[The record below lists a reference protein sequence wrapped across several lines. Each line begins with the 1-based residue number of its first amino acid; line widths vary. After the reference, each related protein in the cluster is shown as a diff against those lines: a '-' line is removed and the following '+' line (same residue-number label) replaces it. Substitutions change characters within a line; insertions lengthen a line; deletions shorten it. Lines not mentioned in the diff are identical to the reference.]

1 MSGSSTTTL
10 TVLTLNCWGLR
21 FISKKI
27 NQRIEAI
34 ADSLSRSDY
43 EIVCLQEVWIYGNY
57 ELIRNKIKKRFPYTR
72 FYHSGVLG
80 GGLAIFSRYSIV
92 ETNFYPYR
100 LNGRP
105 IQVNHGDWY
114 VGKGVASAVV
124 DHPVAGLIEIFNTHT
139 HAGYGSKATDIY
151 LGHRVSQGWD
161 ASNLMKISASRGR
174 NVIAAGDFNTEQ
186 DTLVY
191 KLLTQNGQMTDAW
204 QSQHSSTPG
213 SDSTS
218 SITQPQGGLS
228 GTDPN
233 SAILQKGV
241 TSNSPIN
248 TWTKRSRKQSTRD
261 LGQRID
267 YIFYRKTSRFWCSGS
282 RVVFVEKIPELNCS
296 YSDHFGVEATF
307 TLVGRDKNSVI
318 PLSVW
323 EQAPYTL
330 RELDS
335 RTLKNIVDLF
345 KKDLINS
352 QTTSRLQLLLFWIS
366 LLLVICLITL
376 EILIALGTI
385 SAQAWISIIIIVV
398 IGPLAVSGSI
408 MGLIGFLF
416 GNTEQNVLNQLIE
429 EVKTFNEGKKIL
441 ESRESKAS
449 SGGFSD
455 GNQRSSTEINVEA
468 ERNRL

>member
-1 MSGSSTTTL
+1 M
-10 TVLTLNCWGLR
+10 
-21 FISKKI
+21 
-27 NQRIEAI
+27 EAI
-34 ADSLSRSDY
+34 ADNLARSDY
-43 EIVCLQEVWIYGNY
+43 EIICLQEVWVYDNY
-57 ELIRNKIKKRFPYTR
+57 ELIRNKIKKRFPYAR

-80 GGLAIFSRYSIV
+80 GGLAIFSRYPIV
-92 ETNFYPYR
+92 ETNFHPYR

-114 VGKGVASAVV
+114 VGKGIASAVV

-139 HAGYGSKATDIY
+139 HAGYGSKATDVY
-151 LGHRVSQGWD
+151 LGHRISQGWD

-174 NVIAAGDFNTEQ
+174 NVIAVN
-186 DTLVY
+186 TLVY
-191 KLLTQNGQMTDAW
+191 KLITQNGQMTDAW

-213 SDSTS
+213 SDSTT

-233 SAILQKGV
+233 SAIVQKGV

-248 TWTKRSRKQSTRD
+248 TWTKRSRKQSARD

-307 TLVGRDKNSVI
+307 ALVGRDKNSVI

-323 EQAPYTL
+323 EQVPYTL

-335 RTLKNIVDLF
+335 RTLKNIIDYF
-345 KKDLINS
+345 NKDLINS
-352 QTTSRLQLLLFWIS
+352 QRTSRLQLLLFWFS
-366 LLLVICLITL
+366 LLLVIF
-376 EILIALGTI
+376 LIAIELLIAIGTI
-385 SAQAWISIIIIVV
+385 SAKAWISIIIIVV
-398 IGPLAVSGSI
+398 IGPLAVFGSI
-408 MGLIGFLF
+408 IGSIGFLS
-416 GNTEQNVLNQLIE
+416 GNTEQNVLSQLIE
-429 EVKTFNEGKKIL
+429 EVKTFNDGKKIL
-441 ESRESKAS
+441 ESRESKTS
-449 SGGFSD
+449 SEGFSD
-455 GNQRSSTEINVEA
+455 SSQRSSA
-468 ERNRL
+468 RLE